1 MGAIKPRKSE
11 NVKKEFIGDESGKIK
26 RTLCPEKFE
35 GQKVLLMDSS
45 YGFNFFAH
53 NDKNNCTVKKKY
65 MMVFFRQKSRHSK
78 LCYGASV
85 INCGL

>member
-11 NVKKEFIGDESGKIK
+11 NVKIEFIGDESGKIK

-45 YGFNFFAH
+45 
-53 NDKNNCTVKKKY
+53 
-65 MMVFFRQKSRHSK
+65 
-78 LCYGASV
+78 L
-85 INCGL
+85 